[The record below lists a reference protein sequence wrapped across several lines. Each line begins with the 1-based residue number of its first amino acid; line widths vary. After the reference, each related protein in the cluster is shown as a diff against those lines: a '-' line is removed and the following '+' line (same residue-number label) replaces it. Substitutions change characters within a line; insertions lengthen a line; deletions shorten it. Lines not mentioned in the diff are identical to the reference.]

1 MGEGGRRDIPFLS
14 EDEASCLAIFAFKF
28 QKRGGAKRTER
39 RGGGAAIHGAGAL
52 GRQRQGQQQNPEQP
66 AEVGRG
72 GGRGKVAL
80 GPA

>member
-14 EDEASCLAIFAFKF
+14 EDEAGCLAIFAFKV

-52 GRQRQGQQQNPEQP
+52 GQQRQQQNPEQS